1 MSGPPDLGGV
11 EKCRVKRS
19 CFCNNDLG
27 MAGKTR
33 KAQAQAE
40 AKAAAAAERAVKG
53 GIKPCN
59 I

>member
-33 KAQAQAE
+33 KAQA
-40 AKAAAAAERAVKG
+40 KAAAAAERAVKG